1 VAESDAVERDDVTA
15 VNRATYDRISA
26 RYAANQLR
34 RRPADGRW
42 FPTLEDAFLGSMP
55 AGGLIADL
63 GCGPG
68 LDGARFAEAGFR
80 VVAMDLS
87 TGMVTIAAEA
97 LGGRVAQADLRAL
110 PIDRGR
116 LDGIWCSAALLHVPE
131 DGTAQVLQGF
141 RRALK
146 PSGSLALVTASG
158 DGQRLE
164 DVPYAPDERRWF
176 VYRRADRLS
185 RQLREAG
192 FSTRIEDQLAS
203 NRDWVIVLAAA
214 V

>member
-1 VAESDAVERDDVTA
+1 MADGGAVDGDDLTA
-15 VNRATYDRISA
+15 VNRATYDRISG
-26 RYAANQLR
+26 RYAANQML

-42 FPTLEDAFLGSMP
+42 FPALEDAFLGSMP
-55 AGGLIADL
+55 RRGLIGDL

-87 TGMVTIAAEA
+87 IGMVEIARES

-110 PIDRGR
+110 PIDRAR

-131 DGTAQVLQGF
+131 DGTAHVLQGF

-146 PSGSLALVTASG
+146 SSGSLALVTASG

-164 DVPYAPDERRWF
+164 DVPYADDEQRWF

-192 FSTRIEDQLAS
+192 FSIRIEDRLAS
-203 NRDWVIVLAAA
+203 NREWLIVLAGA